1 MNILPGA
8 GGSDR
13 GPDGTPL
20 QFSNPADEEPDLCVW
35 CGGNAED
42 GATVPVV
49 TREEA
54 ESVHPS
60 MKVIPDRWYGNGHGW
75 GIRLC
80 ETCNEERKAN
90 WEDED
95 FNLGLERIC
104 EYLGISAELAPMERS
119 AAAIEK
125 IKELATVV
133 VKWPAGFATDPVNL
147 PTGRLLVSPQGLAEL
162 RAFARI
168 SGYPEGRFSF
178 EVPFKKDLEA
188 WGTDIAERLG
198 ITREEEQAYL
208 DSLPKVS
215 DRKEDADG

>member
-13 GPDGTPL
+13 GPDGTRL
-20 QFSNPADEEPDLCVW
+20 QISNPADEEPDLCVW

-60 MKVIPDRWYGNGHGW
+60 LKVVPARWSARWYGDGNGC

-80 ETCNEERKAN
+80 ETCNEERKAK

-95 FNLGLERIC
+95 FDLGLERIC

-125 IKELATVV
+125 IKA
-133 VKWPAGFATDPVNL
+133 
-147 PTGRLLVSPQGLAEL
+147 LVGC
-162 RAFARI
+162 
-168 SGYPEGRFSF
+168 
-178 EVPFKKDLEA
+178 
-188 WGTDIAERLG
+188 
-198 ITREEEQAYL
+198 
-208 DSLPKVS
+208 
-215 DRKEDADG
+215 

>member
-60 MKVIPDRWYGNGHGW
+60 MKTIPAWWYGDGHGW

-80 ETCNEERKAN
+80 EACNEERKAK

-95 FNLGLERIC
+95 FDLGLERIC
-104 EYLGISAELAPMERS
+104 EHLGISAELSPMERS

-125 IKELATVV
+125 IKKLAPVSMWVNADERAPKNGVTVQV
-133 VKWPAGFATDPVNL
+133 LIREHGHAFNGDLASARCWNGIWTLSGTSFTI
-147 PTGRLLVSPQGLAEL
+147 GVSH
-162 RAFARI
+162 
-168 SGYPEGRFSF
+168 
-178 EVPFKKDLEA
+178 
-188 WGTDIAERLG
+188 W
-198 ITREEEQAYL
+198 REIDQ
-208 DSLPKVS
+208 SLPGDFPNAG
-215 DRKEDADG
+215 DRKEVD